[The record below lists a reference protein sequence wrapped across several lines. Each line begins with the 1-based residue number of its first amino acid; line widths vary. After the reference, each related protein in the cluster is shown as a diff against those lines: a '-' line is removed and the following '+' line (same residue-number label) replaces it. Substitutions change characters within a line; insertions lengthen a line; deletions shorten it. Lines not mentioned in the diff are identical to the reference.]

1 MKKRYLE
8 LLSIFGAEILI
19 CAILSANGVRVES
32 EILNAIGTLL
42 VLAPLLILFY
52 LLGNDERFSEGKRL
66 CFKIVFWFLIIS
78 YVLGAVAT
86 FVEL

>member
-42 VLAPLLILFY
+42 VLAPLLIFFY

-66 CFKIVFWFLIIS
+66 FFKIVFWFLIIS

>member
-19 CAILSANGVRVES
+19 CATLSENNVKVES
-32 EILNAIGTLL
+32 KILNAIGTLL

-66 CFKIVFWFLIIS
+66 CFKIVFWFLIVS
-78 YVLGAVAT
+78 YVLGAIAT
-86 FVEL
+86 FMGH

>member
-1 MKKRYLE
+1 MGKL
-8 LLSIFGAEILI
+8 IF
-19 CAILSANGVRVES
+19 
-32 EILNAIGTLL
+32 
-42 VLAPLLILFY
+42 FY

-86 FVEL
+86 FMEL